1 MPGGGIA
8 RGGGPWQKAPRMRVG
23 MRGAGKVERG
33 EDAARSPEKAAGG
46 GSPRGE
52 VARSPEE
59 AEEGTARVANRC
71 TVR

>member
-46 GSPRGE
+46 VAERRGGE
-52 VARSPEE
+52 IAGGGGGGHR
-59 AEEGTARVANRC
+59 EGG
-71 TVR
+71 